1 MGRRHFGSVR
11 QRDSGR
17 WQVRYRGPDGLLRSA
32 PETFARK
39 SEAERYLTLLETR
52 MINGDWVDP
61 LRGKVMLEVYAA
73 DWITHRAGLR
83 PRTVELYRWI
93 LGRHIAPTLGRVP
106 LAKLDTPLIREWRS
120 NLLAQGVSE
129 GSVAKAYRLLRA
141 ILTTAVDEDR
151 LIAANPCRIKG
162 AGQQKS
168 VERPVLTLPQ
178 VFQLVALVPE
188 RWQAFILLK
197 TFASLRWGEITALT
211 RADLDLVTRRV
222 RVRRQLLERR
232 NGAIESGPTKSR
244 AGNRS
249 VAIPELIVPALVTHL
264 GKYTAEGP
272 LALVFAG
279 LNGQPLRRSNFNKS
293 VDWRAAVDAV
303 GVPGLHLHDLRHT
316 GNMLAAA
323 TGASLKDLMTRMGHD
338 SPAAALIYQHASAEA
353 DAAIADAINARL
365 TLHFGASTEDSA

>member
-1 MGRRHFGSVR
+1 
-11 QRDSGR
+11 
-17 WQVRYRGPDGLLRSA
+17 
-32 PETFARK
+32 
-39 SEAERYLTLLETR
+39 
-52 MINGDWVDP
+52 
-61 LRGKVMLEVYAA
+61 
-73 DWITHRAGLR
+73 
-83 PRTVELYRWI
+83 
-93 LGRHIAPTLGRVP
+93 VP

-141 ILTTAVDEDR
+141 ILTTAVEEDR

-178 VFQLVALVPE
+178 VFQLVDLVPE
-188 RWQAFILLK
+188 RWRAFILLK

-211 RADLDLVTRRV
+211 CADLDLVSRRV
-222 RVRRQLLERR
+222 RIRRQLLERR

-272 LALVFAG
+272 HALVFAG

-293 VDWRAAVDAV
+293 VDWHAAVDAV

-365 TLHFGASTEDSA
+365 TLHFGSSTEDSA